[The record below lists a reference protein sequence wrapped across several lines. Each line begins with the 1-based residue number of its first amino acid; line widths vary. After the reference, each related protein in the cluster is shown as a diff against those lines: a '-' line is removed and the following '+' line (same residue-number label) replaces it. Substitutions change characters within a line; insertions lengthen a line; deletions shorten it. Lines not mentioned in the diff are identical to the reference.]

1 MINGILSQQSRN
13 AFKKK
18 SLKSKLSEEQ
28 FYLKNLFTNEL
39 ERCKE
44 KEFDEIVT
52 KHRSCYELV
61 YDGANAQNFVADG
74 EIEARRERW

>member
-1 MINGILSQQSRN
+1 MKTIICDSDTKFN
-13 AFKKK
+13 K
-18 SLKSKLSEEQ
+18 

-39 ERCKE
+39 ERCSE

-74 EIEARRERW
+74 EIEARRERG